1 MDSMGEVIMIIRVA
15 RAKISE
21 GKVEEFMT
29 TIERMWIPWLKAQ
42 DGMLGCYPGIDGKAR
57 EFLMV
62 SLWESMESL
71 RAIGGEHWD
80 KAQISI
86 EALDLLEEVYIRH
99 YEALSQV

>member
-1 MDSMGEVIMIIRVA
+1 MIIRVA

-29 TIERMWIPWLKAQ
+29 TIERMWVPWLKAQ
-42 DGMLGCYPGIDGKAR
+42 DGMLGYYPGIDNKSH

-62 SLWESMESL
+62 SLWESEESL
-71 RAIGGEHWD
+71 KAIAGAHWD
-80 KAQISI
+80 KAQISV
-86 EALDLLEEVYIRH
+86 EALDLLEEVFIRH